1 MDVKNQLQQQS
12 IENALKTDLP
22 DEVNMPRVT
31 VPTGFIPVHRKRNGR
46 PPKDPEKYF
55 KNEAILCM
63 KRLID
68 KVEMEVD
75 GKLSCVPH
83 RGRPR
88 KDIVSYRQI
97 LDAIQ
102 TGEPITQKKTTRSNR
117 KRKAQDNTVE
127 PPTKV
132 AQVEVSLPKFGVHP
146 HLEAA
151 LGTIRSG
158 GVPQDPQLQY
168 TLLLAGLA
176 NSPQA
181 IIMLNRLLEDATY
194 TQAWIAAHVI
204 TGYRNSN

>member
-1 MDVKNQLQQQS
+1 MMS
-12 IENALKTDLP
+12 FSTGEAALS
-22 DEVNMPRVT
+22 
-31 VPTGFIPVHRKRNGR
+31 RKCAFLNSR
-46 PPKDPEKYF
+46 PPDWSGPEPRCKGPIF
-55 KNEAILCM
+55 PS
-63 KRLID
+63 LIVCAH
-68 KVEMEVD
+68 KKKEKFSANV
-75 GKLSCVPH
+75 LQ
-83 RGRPR
+83 R
-88 KDIVSYRQI
+88 KPGSNFVQSNWAI

-132 AQVEVSLPKFGVHP
+132 AQVEVSLPKFDVHP
-146 HLEAA
+146 HLDAA